1 MCEHMHNFLPR
12 KSPRSGPQTRDTH
25 TRTHS
30 TLVSLVSFLSFAY
43 ICVRLRALSIVGFS
57 ASLLFLLES
66 VALQDEIL
74 LPPLLLGILSYLFVL
89 PDLSI
94 NGADLDERTDL
105 CDDQSTR
112 LG

>member
-1 MCEHMHNFLPR
+1 MAHR
-12 KSPRSGPQTRDTH
+12 QTRDTH

-43 ICVRLRALSIVGFS
+43 ICVLLRAHSIVRLS

-74 LPPLLLGILSYLFVL
+74 LPPLLLGMA
-89 PDLSI
+89 DLSI